1 MDEERTT
8 AGPGARIAPEAVWR
22 EVRADYLAGLSAPD
36 CCRRHG
42 VGLTA
47 LRLRAAREGW
57 RRADQPWIPPSTT
70 RDPWDPGRALEDQ
83 VHGDLSRI
91 EPHHLMGVAWDRIQ
105 MAVLRGDAGEVLR
118 WSKVQALMQAEAD
131 ALDRFIEE
139 EEARAFA
146 RRRANGPH
154 DPHGADDPDDP
165 DALSVPAD
173 PRSPPA
179 PPRPDRAA

>member
-1 MDEERTT
+1 MDEDRTT
-8 AGPGARIAPEAVWR
+8 APRGARVAPEAVWKA
-22 EVRADYLAGLSAPD
+22 VRADYLAGLSAAD

-70 RDPWDPGRALEDQ
+70 RDPRDPGRALEEQ
-83 VHGDLSRI
+83 VHGDMDRV
-91 EPHHLMGVAWDRIQ
+91 EPQHLLFVAWRRIQ
-105 MAVLRGDAGEVLR
+105 QAVIRGDAGEVLR
-118 WSKVQALMQAEAD
+118 WSKVQALMQAEVE

-139 EEARAFA
+139 DAARAFERGEA
-146 RRRANGPH
+146 IYP
-154 DPHGADDPDDP
+154 DDPDD
-165 DALSVPAD
+165 ANAFTGPAA

-179 PPRPDRAA
+179 PPRPGPAA